1 MAFTEFTIRERD
13 DSAAPTRTLGLT
25 LALEKLDYSQQ
36 VPKPPAPAPGVP
48 PGNIPPLPPDIPVPD
63 PAPPPVENP
72 GDVPLPPITD
82 PDVIEPGDP
91 NPTHPP
97 IRVRSVN
104 RTPGGPAA
112 SSCALN
118 GGAGSRKERSNLFAS
133 SELDH
138 RIMEA
143 ILAYPSNADGVIQS
157 LSVNDLNP
165 QNWRTDYVER

>member
-1 MAFTEFTIRERD
+1 M
-13 DSAAPTRTLGLT
+13 
-25 LALEKLDYSQQ
+25 EKLHDGQH

-72 GDVPLPPITD
+72 GDLPLPPITD

-91 NPTHPP
+91 NPVHPP
-97 IRVRSVN
+97 IRARSVK
-104 RTPGGPAA
+104 RSPGGPAA
-112 SSCALN
+112 SSSALN
-118 GGAGSRKERSNLFAS
+118 GGADSRKERRNLFAS

-157 LSVNDLNP
+157 LSMNDLTP